1 MSQLGFDRAITEY
14 HVQHLTNLILN
25 ITVRNRRI
33 AIAKAR
39 INGTT
44 FSGHTVRTT
53 LGNSLRVLMYVS
65 YIFHKAGYKGVAFG
79 LVLVIVVFVAG
90 DDVLIKCSR
99 KARDAFI
106 EVFHRYYAKST
117 EPQRHGL
124 GQVCKKV
131 NEGDYKYFDFLSREG
146 LFHSGRWFLRRM
158 FSKVL
163 SSGCY
168 SDSNVLS
175 ASEHAYATGS
185 SILAFSN
192 GDFVYETIGLARKE
206 AH

>member
-1 MSQLGFDRAITEY
+1 MSQLGFDRAVTEY

-25 ITVRNRRI
+25 ITVRNRRV

-124 GQVCKKV
+124 G
-131 NEGDYKYFDFLSREG
+131 
-146 LFHSGRWFLRRM
+146 
-158 FSKVL
+158 
-163 SSGCY
+163 
-168 SDSNVLS
+168 
-175 ASEHAYATGS
+175 
-185 SILAFSN
+185 
-192 GDFVYETIGLARKE
+192 
-206 AH
+206 